1 MVELVPAEP
10 NSTPVRFSERRGSA
24 LISWDLLEQ
33 GFSTSIPLTF
43 WAGFFLIVGEASYA
57 LSDV

>member
-1 MVELVPAEP
+1 MVPAEP
-10 NSTPVRFSERRGSA
+10 NSTHVRFSERRGSA

-33 GFSTSIPLTF
+33 GFSTSILLTLG
-43 WAGFFLIVGEASYA
+43 AGLFLIVGETPCA